1 MQVGLSPG
9 LELSVTYQLNVLAI
23 AVMYGGPALLQ
34 YEKLL
39 IQVIGAAFDAPSSK
53 VTLSLDM
60 FCYIMSV
67 VELCILSISSC
78 HLRRLVGYDK

>member
-1 MQVGLSPG
+1 LASVQVGLSPG

-53 VTLSLDM
+53 VRLSLDM
-60 FCYIMSV
+60 FV
-67 VELCILSISSC
+67 TL
-78 HLRRLVGYDK
+78 

>member
-1 MQVGLSPG
+1 
-9 LELSVTYQLNVLAI
+9 VTYQLNVLAI

-53 VTLSLDM
+53 VNEAGSRVLSGLLG
-60 FCYIMSV
+60 S
-67 VELCILSISSC
+67 
-78 HLRRLVGYDK
+78 LVLYYPIDQHR